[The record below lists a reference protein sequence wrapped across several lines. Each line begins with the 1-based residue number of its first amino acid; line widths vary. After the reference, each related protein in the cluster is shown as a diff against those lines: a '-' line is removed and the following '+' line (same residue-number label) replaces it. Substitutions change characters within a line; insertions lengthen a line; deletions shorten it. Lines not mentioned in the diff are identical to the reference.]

1 MICSQRQRE
10 VFLCFGGLLMTDS
23 GYARD
28 AFNLLMPLS
37 VGSELRTA
45 IILDFF
51 AFLASVAAHAKSNGF
66 NGQRLARTAG
76 WYAFDIKGSSSGFVD
91 GYANW
96 EKYFPKLQGAGTD
109 YRAANATEHLFLAYL
124 RSIAPTRGQISAA
137 LPISLS
143 TLLNQATYPP
153 RPTSVTPIAP
163 GATSILRITLLVR
176 AVSPTPFALLDRLA
190 RHSFIQTNPNEKGD
204 ALETIIE
211 AHTEYGSPTKALTP
225 ECLRVLRLISAT
237 NESEVST
244 DPDPTSRRRRRDLLG
259 GGINRPKTPS
269 WGDFLVSGFPE
280 GAGGAGGG
288 GGFSLPPD
296 KLLPPI
302 NTNTLPHSVSS
313 RRSLNSRDGGGGGY
327 RSNLHELEKGEVKS
341 VERSRVD
348 DALWSVW
355 MESLCGEELEEKK
368 AVFGRCVVAETNA
381 PDAGRRWIVVEVT
394 PPI

>member
-1 MICSQRQRE
+1 M
-10 VFLCFGGLLMTDS
+10 
-23 GYARD
+23 
-28 AFNLLMPLS
+28 
-37 VGSELRTA
+37 
-45 IILDFF
+45 
-51 AFLASVAAHAKSNGF
+51 
-66 NGQRLARTAG
+66 
-76 WYAFDIKGSSSGFVD
+76 
-91 GYANW
+91 
-96 EKYFPKLQGAGTD
+96 
-109 YRAANATEHLFLAYL
+109 
-124 RSIAPTRGQISAA
+124 
-137 LPISLS
+137 
-143 TLLNQATYPP
+143 
-153 RPTSVTPIAP
+153 
-163 GATSILRITLLVR
+163 
-176 AVSPTPFALLDRLA
+176 
-190 RHSFIQTNPNEKGD
+190 
-204 ALETIIE
+204 
-211 AHTEYGSPTKALTP
+211 
-225 ECLRVLRLISAT
+225 LRLISAT
-237 NESEVST
+237 NESDVLTAAFLRTPNSLEDKTWTRFADLGFEGLDNSDGELSDGDSEFST

-313 RRSLNSRDGGGGGY
+313 RRSLNSRDGGGY
-327 RSNLHELEKGEVKS
+327 KSNLHELEKGEVKS

-394 PPI
+394 FPFEFTI